1 MVTLTPQTAV
11 YTTAQVRQL
20 DQIAIQQQGIAGY
33 ELMCR
38 AAQAAFENLINYWPI
53 PKPFA

>member
-20 DQIAIQQQGIAGY
+20 DQIAIQRQGIAGY
-33 ELMCR
+33 ELMYR
-38 AAQAAFENLINYWPI
+38 AAQAAFENLINLSST
-53 PKPFA
+53 

>member
-38 AAQAAFENLINYWPI
+38 AAQAAFENLINYSPI